1 MITKK
6 SGEEG
11 ILGHTVENLMKIK
24 NSCEELGRG
33 GNVELLK
40 RVNEALEIKK
50 LEGRVGYGQKV

>member
-1 MITKK
+1 
-6 SGEEG
+6 
-11 ILGHTVENLMKIK
+11 MKIK